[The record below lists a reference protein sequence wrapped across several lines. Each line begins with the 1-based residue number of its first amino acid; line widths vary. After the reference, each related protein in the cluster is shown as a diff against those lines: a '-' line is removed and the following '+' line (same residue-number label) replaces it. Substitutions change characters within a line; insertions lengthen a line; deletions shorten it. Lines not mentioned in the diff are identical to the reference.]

1 MNGKV
6 FERCLVW
13 TVCQK
18 AAEMTPPKNDT
29 DLAVEAFKG
38 VNHPVNAWR
47 SVRNGNGQG
56 RFRSLSIEEAYN
68 LALAVS
74 TTIDKLCWDVSNHIR
89 NGWTLENDIS
99 NEKGTPGRPKLKEK
113 EQKELIEK
121 GFPPLPE
128 IQYGQ
133 SSVAHKN

>member
-18 AAEMTPPKNDT
+18 AAEMNPPKNDT

-99 NEKGTPGRPKLKEK
+99 NEKGNPGRPKAKEK
-113 EQKELIEK
+113 EPLEK
-121 GFPPLPE
+121 GFPLTHGV
-128 IQYGQ
+128 QYGQ
-133 SSVAHKN
+133 HTSANKD